1 MRLLFFGTY
10 DASAHPRVAV
20 LRDGLR
26 DRGARVEEC
35 NVPLGLTT
43 AARVGILR
51 NPALLPLLGWRIVR
65 CWARLWR
72 ASRPYRRSGDRPDA
86 VVVGYLGHFDVLLA
100 RRLFPDVPVVLDHL
114 IGASDT
120 ARDRGVRSGLRQ
132 RLLQRLDDGAL
143 RAADVV
149 VVDTDEHREALPVSA
164 RRRAVVVEVGAPV
177 EWFSPPMARF
187 EDPGDRNRGGGK
199 RDDAEPA
206 EAMAPLRVVFFG
218 LFTPLQGT
226 PVIARAISALGDE
239 PVEVTMIGSGQDYD
253 EARQNAAG
261 NARVSWRDWVEPA
274 DLPALV
280 ARHDVCLGIFGTG
293 AKAARVVPN
302 KVFQGAAAGCAL
314 VTSDTPP
321 QRRLLGEAAVLV
333 PPGDSGALAAELR
346 SLAHDRHRLARLRA
360 AARAL
365 AGERFT
371 PAAVVSP
378 LHARLHSLVPPQ
390 EGFR

>member
-26 DRGARVEEC
+26 ARGASVEEC

-51 NPALLPLLGWRIVR
+51 NPAMLPLLGWRIVR

-72 ASRPYRRSGDRPDA
+72 ASRPYRRAGDRPDA

-114 IGASDT
+114 VGASDT
-120 ARDRGVRSGLRQ
+120 ARDRGVRCGLRQ
-132 RLLQRLDDGAL
+132 RLLQRLDEAAL
-143 RAADVV
+143 GAADVV
-149 VVDTDEHREALPVSA
+149 VVDTDEHREALPVHV

-177 EWFSPPMARF
+177 AWFSPSP
-187 EDPGDRNRGGGK
+187 ESPDGPGDTDSAGS
-199 RDDAEPA
+199 A
-206 EAMAPLRVVFFG
+206 APLRVVFFG
-218 LFTPLQGT
+218 LYTPLQGT
-226 PVIARAISALGDE
+226 PVIARALDGLSDE
-239 PVEVTMIGSGQDYD
+239 PVDVTMIGSGQDYD
-253 EARQNAAG
+253 EARRCAAG
-261 NARVSWRDWVEPA
+261 NARVSWLDWVEPA
-274 DLPALV
+274 DLPAVV
-280 ARHDVCLGIFGTG
+280 AGHDVCLGIFGTG

-321 QRRLLGEAAVLV
+321 QRRVLGESAVLV
-333 PPGDSGALAAELR
+333 PPGDSGALAEALR
-346 SLAHDRHRLARLRA
+346 SLAHDRERVTLLRT
-360 AARAL
+360 AARSL
-365 AGERFT
+365 AANRFS
-371 PAAVVSP
+371 PSAVVSP